1 VIVMD
6 TSAVL
11 AYLNAEAGAE
21 VVEPAFAD
29 SSICSVN
36 YSEVVRKLNARGFNT
51 DEIVRLL
58 ARTEMVV
65 EPFTARDAEIAASL
79 HHDASLFGLSLA
91 DRACLALA
99 LRLGVPVMTA
109 DQAWAKLS
117 IDTEIQVIRLVNY
130 DQPGSKNHAL
140 MDLGGCAMSGSAAAG
155 ASCAVGVDTPPRS
168 T

>member
-29 SSICSVN
+29 SSICTVN
-36 YSEVVRKLNARGFNT
+36 YSEVVRKLNGRGFNT
-51 DEIVRLL
+51 DETVRLL

-79 HHDASLFGLSLA
+79 HHDASRFGLSLA

-99 LRLGVPVMTA
+99 LRLSVRVMTA
-109 DQAWAKLS
+109 DQSWAKLP
-117 IDTEIQVIRLVNY
+117 IDTEIQVIR
-130 DQPGSKNHAL
+130 
-140 MDLGGCAMSGSAAAG
+140 
-155 ASCAVGVDTPPRS
+155 
-168 T
+168 